1 MIIGLTGTKASGKGV
16 IAGMLKER
24 GFVYYSLSDIVRE
37 EAKRQGI
44 FDYTITQLQDIGNE
58 LREKY
63 GNGILAERILEKIE
77 EGKNYAIDGI
87 RNPGEVEE
95 LRTSELPEWNSD
107 SAQEPNKTRQ
117 VVLDKCKGHK
127 FILIAVDASPEIRF
141 KRLIERKRESDPK
154 DWQGFLEMD
163 RRDRGTAEE
172 NSGQQVEKC
181 IELAD
186 IKIYNGSSIGV
197 LKNKIEKMLK
207 DLKC

>member
-1 MIIGLTGTKASGKGV
+1 MIIGLTGTKASGKGIV
-16 IAGMLKER
+16 AGILKER

-44 FDYTITQLQDIGNE
+44 SNCNISQLQDIGNE

-63 GNGILAERILEKIE
+63 GNGILAKRILEKIE

-87 RNPGEVEE
+87 RNPEEVEE
-95 LRTSELPEWNSD
+95 LR
-107 SAQEPNKTRQ
+107 
-117 VVLDKCKGHK
+117 KCKGHK
-127 FILIAVDASPEIRF
+127 FILIAVDAAPEIRF

-154 DWQGFLEMD
+154 NWQGFLEMD

-181 IELAD
+181 IEIAD
-186 IKIYNGSSIGV
+186 IKIYNSSSIEA